1 MISCLLTHPL
11 QILAISACTLAQN
24 SNYYIYFEVN
34 SFDFLFSLR
43 SSRLLLVF
51 YTKKA

>member
-1 MISCLLTHPL
+1 MISCLPTHPL

-34 SFDFLFSLR
+34 SFDFLFSLKIIKIII
-43 SSRLLLVF
+43 SVL
-51 YTKKA
+51 